1 MKSLST
7 YLEEK
12 HNPKEDVVKDL
23 RVIVLTTNMSETS
36 KESTDKTLFRTAKRI
51 KEECEKKNIPFY
63 ALYCESGYI
72 SKDDDGNWMAFN
84 RGDDKGFLIDKNNT
98 VAIIRGSTTRF
109 KSWMDM
115 VSQLEKIGIFCIN
128 FRDSIEVCSD
138 KYLTSLKLAD
148 AAIPTPKTKLIYSND
163 DDVDTLLKDF
173 DRPFPVI
180 VKTLSGSKG
189 VGVIFIE
196 SKRALVSTL
205 QLIWK
210 INPEEELLI
219 QEYIETD
226 YDVRCIVLGGQIQA
240 TMRRD
245 VIPGDFRSNYSLGG
259 KVKLIKQTEEE
270 IYICKESAKAVDGT
284 WVAVDYIP
292 AGKNK
297 TPFVIEVNSS
307 PGTEGIEAASGKNI
321 ISELLDYVEDKS
333 NWRHKTQES
342 GFLETIEIEG
352 VGHIIG
358 NFDTGNSARPILH
371 ADSYEIKNGKVLW
384 KVENHKFTNKLIKM
398 TKFERGALNAQV
410 IERPVVSFN
419 ITFNGIKY
427 EEVEFLL
434 DDRTQKTTKALMNQ
448 GFIKTANLSINPARR
463 FVLSI
468 GHQDFDKYNKDHYNL
483 VVKKGQSK

>member
-12 HNPKEDVVKDL
+12 HIGKKNIAEDL
-23 RVIVLTTNMSETS
+23 RVVVLTTNMSETS
-36 KESTDKTLFRTAKRI
+36 KNSTDNKMFRTAKRI

-63 ALYCESGYI
+63 ALYCESGYV
-72 SKDDDGNWMAFN
+72 SKDDNGIWKLFN
-84 RGDDKGFLIDKNNT
+84 KGDDEGFEVDNKNT
-98 VAIIRGSTTRF
+98 VAIVRGSTSRY

-163 DDVDTLLKDF
+163 DDIDTLLKDF
-173 DRPFPVI
+173 DRPFPLI

-189 VGVIFIE
+189 VGVVFIE
-196 SKRALVSTL
+196 SKRALISTL

-210 INPEEELLI
+210 INPDEELLI
-219 QEYIETD
+219 QEYIETE
-226 YDVRCIVLGGQIQA
+226 YDVRCIILGGQVQA

-245 VIPGDFRSNYSLGG
+245 VIKGDFRSNYSLGG

-270 IYICKESAKAVDGT
+270 IRICKESAKAVDGT

-307 PGTEGIEAASGKNI
+307 PGTEGIEKASGKNI
-321 ISELLDYVEDKS
+321 ISEVLEYASDKS

-358 NFDTGNSARPILH
+358 NFDTGNSARPIMH
-371 ADSYEIKNGKVLW
+371 SDSYEIKNGKVFW
-384 KVENHKFTNKLIKM
+384 VVGKHKFTNKLIKM
-398 TKFERGALNAQV
+398 SKFERGAVDAKV
-410 IERPVVSFN
+410 FERPVVVFN
-419 ITFNGIKY
+419 IIFNGTKY
-427 EEVEFLL
+427 ENIEFLL
-434 DDRTQKTTKALMNQ
+434 DDRTEKTTKALMNQ
-448 GFIKTANLSINPARR
+448 RFIKMANLSINPARR

-468 GHQDFDKYNKDHYNL
+468 GHQDFDKYNKDHYHL
-483 VVKKGQSK
+483 VVK